1 MLFDEFYN
9 SELCKILGNI
19 AEAVANFVVNNFF
32 FVQNQDTGKL
42 KQRSQMS

>member
-9 SELCKILGNI
+9 SELYKRPGNI
-19 AEAVANFVVNNFF
+19 AEAVANFVANNF

-42 KQRSQMS
+42 KHWSQMS